1 VFSRHD
7 RKVKAIFGATDV
19 LLTSIAFVAAYQTRV
34 RLHLGK
40 VFFIDFPVA
49 ALLLVLSALCW
60 IAIGYWFDVYEEL
73 DSAHPRV
80 VLRDTFRQCAL
91 GGICLVLIQFV
102 LRLDLGRLVLKGR
115 GA

>member
-1 VFSRHD
+1 VFSGHD
-7 RKVKAIFGATDV
+7 REVKAIFGATDV
-19 LLTSIAFVAAYQTRV
+19 LLASIAIIAAYQTRV
-34 RLHLGK
+34 RLHLDK

-60 IAIGYWFDVYEEL
+60 VAIGYWFDVYEKL
-73 DSAHPRV
+73 DSAHPSG

-91 GGICLVLIQFV
+91 GGICLGLIQFV
-102 LRLDLGRLVLKGR
+102 LRLDLSRLVLKGR